1 MSLLGSNIPS
11 MKYADYIISN
21 ESEFKVW
28 FKDAKENKGLVFKSG
43 LTNRKG
49 EPIDSEEEFY
59 SAIRMSCFLDKDI
72 GDWLNEPNKK
82 EALAEIKALKNAINQ
97 TSQRIKMT
105 LKAKDNGIDID
116 KLLPL
121 LNQEQERIS
130 TRVGRLPR
138 GLTKA
143 RIIATA
149 RLGEEMIR
157 YTNKR
162 PTATPDGLFDSLIRI
177 YFRSFNPDYL
187 GSDQRELLKRAI
199 EVIKKWES

>member
-1 MSLLGSNIPS
+1 

-121 LNQEQERIS
+121 LNQEQE
-130 TRVGRLPR
+130 
-138 GLTKA
+138 
-143 RIIATA
+143 
-149 RLGEEMIR
+149 
-157 YTNKR
+157 
-162 PTATPDGLFDSLIRI
+162 
-177 YFRSFNPDYL
+177 
-187 GSDQRELLKRAI
+187 
-199 EVIKKWES
+199 